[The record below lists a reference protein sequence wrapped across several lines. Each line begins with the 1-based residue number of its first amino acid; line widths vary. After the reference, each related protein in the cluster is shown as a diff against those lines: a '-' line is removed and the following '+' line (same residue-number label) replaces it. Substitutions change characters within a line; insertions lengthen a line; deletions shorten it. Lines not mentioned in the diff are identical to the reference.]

1 MKTALNEIEEKKILF
16 EKHIEEYVSRGYE
29 LISTTNLGYGLWFF
43 WRKVWSFI
51 NFYKITNIRIWLG
64 KEYGRSI

>member
-1 MKTALNEIEEKKILF
+1 MSKYTVSYLFPKTKHPFPLTMKTALNEIEEKKILF

-43 WRKVWSFI
+43 WRKV
-51 NFYKITNIRIWLG
+51 
-64 KEYGRSI
+64 